1 VRGNLST
8 NQLSAKPRK
17 CKKLSISR
25 YNLALILSK
34 HDMHA
39 PFYTLTRFTTLLFA
53 VALGALAVLGFAPFY
68 LFPVSLLSLMGISYL
83 WIKANSPKAAF
94 QLGFAFGLGLYCVGI
109 YWIYIS
115 LHDFGGMPW
124 WFAGF
129 CTFCLCAFM
138 ALFVGL
144 VGYLANK
151 IDTPIISIPIL
162 WGLSDWVRSWI
173 FTGFP
178 WLTMGYSQV
187 PHSPLAGYMPLV
199 GVYGVSVITVF
210 VAAVIGGW
218 FVNSQ
223 QTIIYKR
230 NTIAALTLILVTGF
244 ILKAI
249 EWTTP
254 IGKPISVALLQGNIA
269 QDEKWSPEAAQTTI
283 ELYLNMINSS
293 KAQLIVTPETALP
306 VISSQLAPSIKEALS
321 AHAKQNGGDILV
333 GMVQVDSSVT
343 QPDYDRYYNSALS
356 FGSSSTQSYSKNHLV
371 PFGEF
376 IPLKQVLGWIYRDYL
391 NIPLSDLSRGG
402 THQKPMRLADQNV
415 AVNICYEDVFGE
427 EIIRQLPAATLLV
440 NMTNDA
446 WYGQSYAADQHLQFS
461 QARALE
467 TGRYMLRA
475 TNTGATAAIDQH
487 GYMLA
492 HVPHFTKTTLNISAQ
507 GYTGSTPYVTWGN
520 WPFIVFCFGVLA
532 YLLWRKRPLR

>member
-1 VRGNLST
+1 MTPPVIANIKT
-8 NQLSAKPRK
+8 AMVI
-17 CKKLSISR
+17 CI
-25 YNLALILSK
+25 
-34 HDMHA
+34 
-39 PFYTLTRFTTLLFA
+39 
-53 VALGALAVLGFAPFY
+53 ALGAFSVLGFAPFY
-68 LFPVSLLSLMGISYL
+68 IFPAPIIALVGLIAL
-83 WIKANSPKAAF
+83 WAKTESAKARF
-94 QLGFAFGLGLYCVGI
+94 LLGFCYGLGLYGVGI

-115 LHDFGGMPW
+115 LHTFGGMPW

-138 ALFVGL
+138 ALFPALVGL
-144 VGYLANK
+144 LTTKFAK
-151 IDTPIISIPIL
+151 LMLSAPIL
-162 WGLSDWVRSWI
+162 WGLSDWIRSWI

-210 VAAVIGGW
+210 MASSIGVWLVTKNVIYRRNAIAIVTLTMVIGG
-218 FVNSQ
+218 V
-223 QTIIYKR
+223 
-230 NTIAALTLILVTGF
+230 
-244 ILKAI
+244 LKVV

-254 IGKPISVALLQGNIA
+254 IGKPITVALLQGNIA
-269 QDEKWSPEAAQTTI
+269 QDEKWSPAAAQATI
-283 ELYLNMINSS
+283 DQYMQMIIAS

-306 VISSQLAPSIKEALS
+306 VISSQIDPSVKDALS
-321 AHAKQNGGDILV
+321 AQAKQNGGDILV
-333 GMVQVDSSVT
+333 GLVQVNSSVN
-343 QPDYDRYYNSALS
+343 QPDYDRYYNSAIS
-356 FGSSSTQSYSKNHLV
+356 YGTSPSQSYSKNHLV

-376 IPLKQVLGWIYRDYL
+376 IPLKQVFGWIYRDYL

-402 THQKPMRLADQNV
+402 SQQSPMNLAGQKI

-427 EIIRQLPAATLLV
+427 EIIRQLPAATMLV
-440 NMTNDA
+440 NITNDA

-487 GYMLA
+487 GFVLA
-492 HVPHFTKTTLNISAQ
+492 QVPHFTKTTLNVLAQ
-507 GYTGSTPYVTWGN
+507 GYAGSTPYVQWGN
-520 WPFIVFCFGVLA
+520 GPFIVFCFSVLA